1 MLNDVCYMNETD
13 CHYEDSGDSDAS
25 GWKEFASL
33 MEESAELGVCKRN
46 TVRRDGVINE
56 VDTKRL
62 HASLRFVHRDRSLS
76 PTRLMFVFQM

>member
-25 GWKEFASL
+25 GWKEFASP

-56 VDTKRL
+56 VDTKRDCMR
-62 HASLRFVHRDRSLS
+62 ACDSCIATVRCHRRD
-76 PTRLMFVFQM
+76 

>member
-33 MEESAELGVCKRN
+33 MEESAELGVCKR
-46 TVRRDGVINE
+46 I
-56 VDTKRL
+56 L
-62 HASLRFVHRDRSLS
+62 
-76 PTRLMFVFQM
+76 P